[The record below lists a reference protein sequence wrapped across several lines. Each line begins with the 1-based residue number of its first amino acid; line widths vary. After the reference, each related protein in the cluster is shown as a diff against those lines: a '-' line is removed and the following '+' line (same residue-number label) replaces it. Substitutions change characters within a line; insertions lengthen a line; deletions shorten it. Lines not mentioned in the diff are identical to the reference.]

1 VAQAGERLAA
11 GPHWRSDEGLVFT
24 TEIGTPI
31 DPANLRRTVARVAKK
46 AGLTKRVSPYDFRH
60 AAISVL
66 SNAEISGERIADVA
80 GNDAKT
86 ALSVYRHRMGP
97 VVDDAV
103 GPMNDLFRTD

>member
-1 VAQAGERLAA
+1 MFA
-11 GPHWRSDEGLVFT
+11 

-31 DPANLRRTVARVAKK
+31 DPANLRRTVRRVAEK
-46 AGLTKRVSPYDFRH
+46 AGISKQVSPYDFRH

-66 SNAEISGERIADVA
+66 SNADVSGERIADVA

-86 ALSVYRHRMGP
+86 ALSVYRRPMGP

-103 GPMNDLFRTD
+103 GPMDALFGTD